1 MGNGSSRADR
11 PLWLFPEPLSLKI
24 RNRRPWWNGELDL
37 GRERER
43 IETGWWDG
51 FEVARDYFVATT
63 ARGERLWIYRELKGR
78 RGWFLHGMF

>member
-1 MGNGSSRADR
+1 
-11 PLWLFPEPLSLKI
+11 
-24 RNRRPWWNGELDL
+24 L

-63 ARGERLWIYRELKGR
+63 AKGERLWIYRELRGS
-78 RGWFLHGMF
+78 RGWFLHGLF